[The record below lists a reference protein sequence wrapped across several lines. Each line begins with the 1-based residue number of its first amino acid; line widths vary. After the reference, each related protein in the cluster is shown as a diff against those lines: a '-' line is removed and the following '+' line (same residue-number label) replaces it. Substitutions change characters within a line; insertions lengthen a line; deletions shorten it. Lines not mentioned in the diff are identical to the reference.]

1 MTQRP
6 TINELDYVEEMR
18 QRLGLKPDDTS
29 KDEEIEKLSPFQ
41 RVRLIAG
48 WYLGHP
54 DWADT
59 FKEYCESQGIYLTT
73 DPEANGII

>member
-1 MTQRP
+1 MTQKP
-6 TINELDYVEEMR
+6 TINELGYVEEIR
-18 QRLGLKPDDTS
+18 QRLGLKSDDTS
-29 KDEEIEKLSPFQ
+29 RDWQIHGMTPFL

-48 WYLGHP
+48 WYHGKP

-73 DPEANGII
+73 DPKANGRI